1 MSHVFRTEAAAVKK
15 AIAGIKAR
23 GLKLDA
29 DIQAAGLD
37 VLYHAAKHGDTTL
50 ADALVHALPNGSR
63 KLALVE
69 WMLAFGTFAKLN
81 TSTKDGKAA
90 AAAGRLFQCAKKDGR
105 VGNLHGAELKLWTE
119 FKKEPHVLT
128 AFDAQ
133 GSMKSF
139 LRKLTEATDK
149 GLTVEGQ
156 AEAIALM
163 HAALAKMGAPV
174 PEVAANA

>member
-1 MSHVFRTEAAAVKK
+1 MSHVYRTDAAKIKA
-15 AIAGIKAR
+15 AIASIRLR
-23 GLKLDA
+23 GMKLDA

-37 VLYHAAKHGDTTL
+37 VLKHAATHGDTTL
-50 ADALVHALPNGSR
+50 ADALVHAMPNGSR

-69 WMLAFGTFAKLN
+69 WMLAFGTFAKIN
-81 TSTKDGKAA
+81 VQSKAGKEAA
-90 AAAGRLFQCAKKDGR
+90 AMGRLFQHDKERQGDL
-105 VGNLHGAELKLWTE
+105 VGAELKLWTE

-133 GSMKSF
+133 GSMKAF

-156 AEAIALM
+156 AEAIALC

-174 PEVAANA
+174 PEEAAHA